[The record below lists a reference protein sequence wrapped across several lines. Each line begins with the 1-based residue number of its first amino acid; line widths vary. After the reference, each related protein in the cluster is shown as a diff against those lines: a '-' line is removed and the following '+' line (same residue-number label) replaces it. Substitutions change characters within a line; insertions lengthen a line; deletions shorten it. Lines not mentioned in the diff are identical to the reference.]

1 MGNFE
6 VSVALFVKDFQALFP
21 NWDDVLQDCSKINN
35 KASDDMFYF
44 EETIIRKQFHSLV
57 V

>member
-6 VSVALFVKDFQALFP
+6 VSVALFVESFYFVSKLGMIF
-21 NWDDVLQDCSKINN
+21 WDCSKINN
-35 KASDDMFYF
+35 KSDRYVLFF

>member
-6 VSVALFVKDFQALFP
+6 VSVAICWLLALFQIGY
-21 NWDDVLQDCSKINN
+21 DMLQDCSKINN
-35 KASDDMFYF
+35 KASDRYVLFF